1 MSKFMGLGIGTV
13 MQAGVWG
20 AEPPDELENRIIGA
34 RATHD
39 RCQRHIH
46 S

>member
-34 RATHD
+34 R
-39 RCQRHIH
+39 
-46 S
+46 